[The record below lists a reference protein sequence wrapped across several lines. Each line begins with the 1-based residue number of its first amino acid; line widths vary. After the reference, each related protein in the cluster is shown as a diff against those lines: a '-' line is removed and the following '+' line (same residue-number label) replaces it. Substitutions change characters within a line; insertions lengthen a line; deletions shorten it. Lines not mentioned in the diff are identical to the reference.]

1 MSFVRDA
8 LFGKPPDANPG
19 MQRSAEAT
27 ERVGLEQVQL
37 GRDQLAYQKERAAA
51 TDALTGRLVESQIGL
66 SDTQNRVAQSEYDRY
81 QKTYVPIEDRIA
93 REAQAFDTESERERL
108 AGLAASDIAGAYKGT
123 AQMGL
128 RSQGRFGLRPNAN
141 ALAAIDSQLRAQ
153 QAGQMAGA
161 MTNARYA
168 ARDAGSQRLINAVNV
183 GKGLPGTASTA
194 AAGAGA
200 GYGNASNMQ
209 MGANQSYNA
218 GASNALAFSNSGV
231 NALGSAGGQF
241 GNLSNYNQNNYNIQS
256 QQMAAMLNAGGA
268 AATMYAMKKAD
279 GGSGDDSMTDDG
291 RVDGPGTG
299 ISDSVPAML
308 SKGEYVI
315 PADVVKAKGI
325 EFFDKLLDRY
335 HMPAAEQKRRYG
347 IGGR

>member
-37 GRDQLAYQKERAAA
+37 GRDQLQFQKDRSIA
-51 TDALTGRLVESQIGL
+51 TDALTGRLIDSQVDL
-66 SDTQNRVAQSEYDRY
+66 SNTQKNIAQSEYKRY
-81 QKTYVPIEDRIA
+81 QDTYAPIEDRIA
-93 REAQAFDTESERERL
+93 REAQAFDTEAERERL
-108 AGLAASDIAGAYKGT
+108 AGLAGSDIAGAYKGT

-153 QAGQMAGA
+153 QAGQTASA

-168 ARDAGSQRLINAVNV
+168 ARDTGTQRLMNAVSV

-194 AAGAGA
+194 ATGATG
-200 GYGNASNMQ
+200 GYSNAANMQ
-209 MGANQSYNA
+209 FGANQSYNQ
-218 GASNALAFSNSGV
+218 GASNALQFTNTGV
-231 NALGSAGGQF
+231 GALGSAGNQF

-256 QQMAAMLNAGGA
+256 QQMAAMLNAGGS
-268 AATMYAMKKAD
+268 AATMYALKKAD
-279 GGSGDDSMTDDG
+279 GGDIDADLNPKGKVNG
-291 RVDGPGTG
+291 LGTG

-308 SKGEYVI
+308 SKGEYII
-315 PADVVKAKGI
+315 PADVVKKKGI
-325 EFFDKLLDRY
+325 EFFDKLLEKH
-335 HMPAAEQKRRYG
+335 HMPAVEQKRRYG